1 MLEATHAVELELNV
15 VLPPGFYAGTEIRIG
30 LETTSGVSWTKP
42 EYTIELT
49 ADQLASIGV
58 RISPNVTSAKYD
70 VTTFVRSGELTV
82 T

>member
-1 MLEATHAVELELNV
+1 M
-15 VLPPGFYAGTEIRIG
+15 
-30 LETTSGVSWTKP
+30 SWTKP